1 MNGKKTKAWWLG
13 AALLLGALGL
23 AGKASALPPE
33 TSAYLNIEITI
44 SATLSVTV
52 DNVASS
58 SYTTNWTGTPNQAL
72 ASVSTA
78 TVTNNSTA
86 LSEGWALSTWATSLD
101 ISGGGTQETWANA
114 SSTASVGTNAFGV
127 QAVFGSSATASGG
140 CPGASTTTYT
150 EWNSGTIAPPLTT
163 SAALYTAATFADGA
177 NASMNKD
184 QSGVSNAVNAEPD
197 DTVKDLLFATSKR
210 ALCWR
215 AVMPKSTYTTHT
227 QEIQIVVTAVPA
239 S

>member
-1 MNGKKTKAWWLG
+1 MKVTKKIRKARWVA

-44 SATLSVTV
+44 NATLSVTV

-86 LSEGWALSTWATSLD
+86 LSEGWSLSTWGTTLD
-101 ISGGGTQETWANA
+101 ISGSGTQETWANA
-114 SSTASVGTNAFGV
+114 NSTTSVGTNAFGV
-127 QAVFGSSATASGG
+127 QAVFGSSATASGS
-140 CPGASTTTYT
+140 CPAAAATDWANGAI
-150 EWNSGTIAPPLTT
+150 NPPLTT
-163 SAALYTAATFADGA
+163 TAVPYTATTFSSTNA
-177 NASMNKD
+177 NLIKD
-184 QSGVSNAVNAEPD
+184 QSCAGARSCRRRPIRR
-197 DTVKDLLFATSKR
+197 TRRRSR
-210 ALCWR
+210 SW
-215 AVMPKSTYTTHT
+215 
-227 QEIQIVVTAVPA
+227 
-239 S
+239 

>member
-1 MNGKKTKAWWLG
+1 MNKRDAGKRARWLWAALLG
-13 AALLLGALGL
+13 AAFALP
-23 AGKASALPPE
+23 GKASALPPE
-33 TSAYLNIEITI
+33 TSAYLNIEVTI

-58 SYTTNWTGTPNQAL
+58 SYTTNWSGTPNQAL
-72 ASVSTA
+72 ASASTA

-86 LSEGWALSTWATSLD
+86 LSEGWALSTWGTTLD
-101 ISGGGTQETWANA
+101 ISGGGSQETWANA
-114 SSTASVGTNAFGV
+114 NSTSSVGTNAFGV

-140 CPGASTTTYT
+140 CPGAAAADWAT
-150 EWNSGTIAPPLTT
+150 GTLAPPLTT
-163 SAALYTAATFADGA
+163 SAVSYTATTFADGA
-177 NASMNKD
+177 NATMNKD

-197 DTVKDLLFATSKR
+197 DTVKNLLFVNGKR

-215 AVMPKSTYTTHT
+215 AIMPSSTYTTHK